1 MPHPEPVVD
10 LPLWRLLKAAGARLR
25 QLAGSP
31 PPLSASCS
39 PNVIPFPTGRRRR
52 RPIRRTPQ

>member
-1 MPHPEPVVD
+1 MTRPEPVVD
-10 LPLWRLLKAAGARLR
+10 LPLWRLRKLVGRLLR

-31 PPLSASCS
+31 PPLPASCS

-52 RPIRRTPQ
+52 RPARRNPQ